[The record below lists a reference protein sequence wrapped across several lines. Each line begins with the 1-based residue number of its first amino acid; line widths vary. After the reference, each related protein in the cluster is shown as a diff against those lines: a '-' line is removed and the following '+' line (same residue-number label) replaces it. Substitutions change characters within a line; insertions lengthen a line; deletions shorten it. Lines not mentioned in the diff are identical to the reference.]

1 RELFPPAPQPSKMDL
16 QLASGEYFL
25 KPDEKK
31 AREDEKKKLASIEN
45 RAKKVAEREKAFV
58 APKEESEVGN
68 SKPKEKEDEKKKM
81 DALMN
86 KFKSQALGRDEK
98 SKRAADDGDVS
109 AYVISAKSSKKTKT
123 K

>member
-1 RELFPPAPQPSKMDL
+1 PSKMDL

-31 AREDEKKKLASIEN
+31 AREEEKKKLASIEN

-68 SKPKEKEDEKKKM
+68 AKPKEKEDEKKKM

-109 AYVISAKSSKKTKT
+109 AYVIGAKSSKKTKT